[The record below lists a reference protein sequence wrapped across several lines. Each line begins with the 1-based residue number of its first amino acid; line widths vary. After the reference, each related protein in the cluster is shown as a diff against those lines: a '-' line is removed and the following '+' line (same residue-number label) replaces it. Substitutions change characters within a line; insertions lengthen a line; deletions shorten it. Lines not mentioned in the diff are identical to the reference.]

1 MAMAMENDKTLCDIC
16 NEEKLTH
23 LCEGCSKKFCW
34 MDLTE
39 HHQMLTNELRQIDID
54 YGKFEQRI
62 NEKRQNSTKS
72 TRL

>member
-23 LCEGCSKKFCW
+23 LCEGCSKKFCS

-54 YGKFEQRI
+54 Y
-62 NEKRQNSTKS
+62 
-72 TRL
+72 